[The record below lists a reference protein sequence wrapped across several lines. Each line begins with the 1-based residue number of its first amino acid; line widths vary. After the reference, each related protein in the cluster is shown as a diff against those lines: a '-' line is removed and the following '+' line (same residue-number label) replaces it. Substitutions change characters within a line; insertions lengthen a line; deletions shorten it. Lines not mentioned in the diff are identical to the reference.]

1 MTGVLPVALENATKI
16 LQVLLPAGKEYA
28 CVMRVHSSVPEDEV
42 REVMGE
48 FVGEIYQRPPL
59 RSSVRRVVRKRV
71 IYYIR
76 DVEFD
81 DGYVLF
87 RVGCQ
92 SGTYIR
98 KLVFDIGEALGC
110 GAHMAELR
118 RTRAGPFTEDERLVT
133 LYDLEDA
140 YLSWKEEGDESYL
153 REVVQPM
160 ESALL
165 LLPKV
170 YIRDSAVDA
179 VCHGADLAIPGI
191 LRLESG
197 IRPMDLVGI
206 LSGKGEAVA
215 LGKALMSSDDMA
227 SLDHGLA
234 VKTSRVIMPPGTYAR
249 MWRGEAARPHGEG
262 ER

>member
-16 LQVLLPAGKEYA
+16 VRVLLLAGKEYV
-28 CVMRVHSSVPEDEV
+28 CVMRIHSKASEKKV
-42 REVMGE
+42 RKIMGE
-48 FVGEIYQRPPL
+48 FIGETYQRPPL
-59 RSSVRRVVRKRV
+59 VSSVRRRVRKRT
-71 IYYIR
+71 IYYMNDI
-76 DVEFD
+76 EFKNA
-81 DGYVLF
+81 YVLF

-98 KLVFDIGEALGC
+98 KLCFDIGEALGC

-118 RTRAGPFTEDERLVT
+118 RTRVGPFTEDKCLVT
-133 LYDLEDA
+133 LYDLSDA
-140 YLSWKEEGDESYL
+140 YFSWKEDGDESYL

-160 ESALL
+160 ENALSHT
-165 LLPKV
+165 PKI

-179 VCHGADLAIPGI
+179 ICHGAALALPGV

-206 LSGKGEAVA
+206 FSEKGEIVA
-215 LGKALMSSDDMA
+215 IGKALMSSGEMV

-234 VKTSRVIMPPGTYAR
+234 VKTSRVIMPSGTYAP
-249 MWRGEAARPHGEG
+249 MWRRGSRSFHT
-262 ER
+262 